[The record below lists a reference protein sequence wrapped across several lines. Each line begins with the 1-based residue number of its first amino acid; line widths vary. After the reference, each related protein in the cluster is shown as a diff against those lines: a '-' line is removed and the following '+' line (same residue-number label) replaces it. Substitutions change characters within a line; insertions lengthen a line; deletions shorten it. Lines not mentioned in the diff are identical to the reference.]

1 MQQVY
6 NKPWHSHCRCNFACI
21 APSPSP
27 LNSPSSLTY
36 KVYSIFSPQTQKRRM
51 QGGRQ
56 TWCDLPRKETLQMAD
71 AAFPFFFL
79 LSHSSPHEA
88 AFVAFFSLVVHLHI
102 SFLPFRSSP
111 FFFIPLGTEKAYY
124 GVRTA
129 GLQLQCTCTY
139 YLTIFLLTLPLGD
152 PGLVR

>member
-6 NKPWHSHCRCNFACI
+6 NQPWHFHCRCNFACI

-56 TWCDLPRKETLQMAD
+56 TWCDLPRKETMQMAD

-88 AFVAFFSLVVHLHI
+88 AFVAFFFPCRPPTYILFAFQELTI
-102 SFLPFRSSP
+102 L
-111 FFFIPLGTEKAYY
+111 FIPLGTEKSLLWSAYSWLAASMHLY
-124 GVRTA
+124 MPNH
-129 GLQLQCTCTY
+129 LSP
-139 YLTIFLLTLPLGD
+139 YLTSW
-152 PGLVR
+152 